1 LEILFSFRHGLP
13 ASWRIVVTR
22 SNLQIQHRQGI
33 GQRAY
38 NCRGIGMRFTIPVT
52 KIMETTTDPETSENL
67 KRPLKRSGDSL
78 KVHIILAL
86 AYAIVV
92 VTIWAMIH
100 L

>member
-1 LEILFSFRHGLP
+1 
-13 ASWRIVVTR
+13 
-22 SNLQIQHRQGI
+22 
-33 GQRAY
+33 
-38 NCRGIGMRFTIPVT
+38 MRFSIPVT
-52 KIMETTTDPETSENL
+52 KIVETTTDPEPSENP
-67 KRPLKRSGDSL
+67 KRLLKRSGESL